1 MKRTPNT
8 SYKYSKAKRSF
19 DINILTRL
27 IGEKNAKRK
36 KRKFHTK
43 QGASKN
49 VS

>member
-8 SYKYSKAKRSF
+8 SYEYRTAKRSF
-19 DINILTRL
+19 RRKTLTRL
-27 IGEKNAKRK
+27 TGDENDKRK